1 MARMPVATLRVW
13 ERRYG
18 LAAPALGPSGQRLYT
33 AADVRRI
40 ALLKQ
45 LVDLGHAIGG
55 LASLDMVALHEVA
68 ATHASALA
76 SAQVGASAGRTATS
90 AAASRAA
97 SPRPAP
103 GDAIARAWRVAVCGP
118 ALAARLRRPALLRG
132 LDRPLQLIAVHDR
145 VEDLAADPAC
155 ARADAWLADLPT
167 LPDTALAALAARP
180 RGRAAPARAVGV
192 LYGFAPQAAC
202 ERWAA
207 AGLTLLR
214 APQPDAA
221 LGPWLRGLLRAAGDD
236 AAGSPAVARSPAL
249 SRSTPTAMEPPAC
262 VPPRRWDDAAL
273 ADVAGLSTTVACEC
287 PRHVAELLVQLSH
300 FEDYSAQCAS
310 RGPADAALHA
320 YLGRVAATSRAL
332 FETALE
338 RLALHEGLL
347 LP

>member
-1 MARMPVATLRVW
+1 MPVATLRVW

-18 LAAPALGPSGQRLYT
+18 VAAPALGDSGQRLYT

-55 LASLDMVALHEVA
+55 LASLDMAALHEVA
-68 ATHASALA
+68 ATHASTLA
-76 SAQVGASAGRTATS
+76 SAQ
-90 AAASRAA
+90 AAATPAPPSA
-97 SPRPAP
+97 RPAK
-103 GDAIARAWRVAVCGP
+103 GGAVARAWRVAVCGP

-132 LDRPLQLIAVHDR
+132 LDRPVQLIAVHR
-145 VEDLAADPAC
+145 SVEDLVADAAC
-155 ARADAWLADLPT
+155 ARADAWLVDLPT
-167 LPDTALAALAARP
+167 LPDTALAALAP
-180 RGRAAPARAVGV
+180 GAAASTRTVGV

-207 AGLTLLR
+207 AGATLLR
-214 APQPDAA
+214 TPQPDAA
-221 LGPWLRGLLRAAGDD
+221 LGPWLRGLLREAGGP
-236 AAGSPAVARSPAL
+236 ASAGVEAHPPGR
-249 SRSTPTAMEPPAC
+249 AMEPPAS